1 MSGMGT
7 RNTEE
12 DPPARRPSGYAH
24 SDFVPEF
31 SSGVVR
37 FPYRQEPYARVQ
49 LRRAGG
55 GTEERDA
62 KVLSRTGDSAYLNI
76 SFPDEEGRPVSLWI
90 PSGDA
95 TRIPAGESSWRDPY
109 DVDWA

>member
-1 MSGMGT
+1 MGT
-7 RNTEE
+7 RQNDDEGPLVR
-12 DPPARRPSGYAH
+12 PPSRYAD
-24 SDFVPEF
+24 SEFVPDF

-37 FPYRQEPYARVQ
+37 FPYRREPYARVQ

-55 GTEERDA
+55 GTETRDA

-76 SFPDEEGRPVSLWI
+76 SFPDEEGRPVSLWV